1 MNARGN
7 SPDVLKPPL
16 TPCVCNSQQV
26 GAIVFAFLGQR
37 ISQLYSGDQPAF
49 GFQRAQSWGHD
60 SRGKHAGVA
69 YSPATHASSPYG
81 APSRS
86 VGHLNGGVRSPGM
99 AMMMNGADHT
109 PASDEYYFSRS

>member
-1 MNARGN
+1 M
-7 SPDVLKPPL
+7 L
-16 TPCVCNSQQV
+16 QV

-60 SRGKHAGVA
+60 SHGKHTGVA
-69 YSPATHASSPYG
+69 YSPATHASSPFG
-81 APSRS
+81 GPARS
-86 VGHLNGGVRSPGM
+86 IGHVNSAARSAMMLNGAG
-99 AMMMNGADHT
+99 HT